1 MPHSSPSDETR
12 PIRARVQNA
21 CDSCKSRK
29 VKCDG
34 KSPCSYCIRRR
45 RSELCHYSPQRKRAP
60 QHARSPSI
68 PTSASSS
75 SALPHQPQQQQ
86 QHDSNDYHQQQTN
99 HNGGVTTTPNLT
111 PRHASLSQHV
121 DHMQT
126 LSSPAVVPAATPQQ
140 QQRPVEPTASGGDGA
155 FTANAHDDETEV
167 PREARLLCDA
177 QGKLIFIG
185 DCAPLSFFQSV
196 RQLVTSRVDEH
207 AFAPQSSQY
216 SVLENSAPSAS
227 FSTQHGS
234 GNGGPEIPLESIP
247 DAVAVYLAVTA
258 GLVDLFEDARLR
270 DDITLWASAGGPSSS
285 SSSSA
290 DVAQSIVN
298 YLILAI
304 GYQKDREPLAQACF
318 EYARDRAF
326 AHLSGE
332 LSISTVHAFLLVTL
346 FMLGACQ
353 INGAFLF
360 FGIAVRTAYSIGI
373 HRTEVNARFG
383 SDGHVQRDRLWRS
396 LRVVDLFLST
406 SMGRPPAT
414 SDVDCT
420 VPYEVVVD
428 GHGHGVGGGEEKPF
442 DILSSS
448 VQIFLILECIVL
460 EVYSRRKITLQLTE
474 GISRQLRDWSGRW
487 LRPLKDVLAASN
499 TTSADA
505 TAGTGAGSSSS
516 SGSEGPRQYSARQQQ
531 QLIGTC
537 QVLSSYYYA
546 VMLVSRPFLMYE
558 VRRRLSDGPA
568 HGTGGS
574 GDNGN
579 KNDIFSGKSRL
590 ADACIDAASMMV
602 DVVSS
607 LIDRGVMTG
616 KQPLIVSW
624 LFASSLALGVG
635 LLGSFGRILERYT
648 QKSIAAL
655 EHFAKSDAHAMQ
667 YSLIAQSLLATALG
681 ALERREMAER
691 LQRAESSSQLFGLMP
706 VERDGGV
713 SAVRGAAG
721 LRSTTDS
728 LGLGGHASESSLLAN
743 GNGNRGLDNGGGGG
757 GSGHNIQ
764 HRESFARSEMMLGGG
779 GQGQG
784 HHLHPHHHQHHHI
797 GAPPSPGRFVDLDP
811 AFLSLSGGPLPETP
825 DLSFL
830 NSTFS
835 GDQGSGTLNLFPLLE
850 TSGHIDLAHYF

>member
-1 MPHSSPSDETR
+1 MRRQVALWLLHSP
-12 PIRARVQNA
+12 PPFRVM
-21 CDSCKSRK
+21 S
-29 VKCDG
+29 
-34 KSPCSYCIRRR
+34 
-45 RSELCHYSPQRKRAP
+45 LLPQRKRVP
-60 QHARSPSI
+60 QHTRSPSV

-75 SALPHQPQQQQ
+75 SAHLHQPQQQQ
-86 QHDSNDYHQQQTN
+86 QHHDNGHHHQQTTQN
-99 HNGGVTTTPNLT
+99 GGGVTTPSQP
-111 PRHASLSQHV
+111 PRNASISSQHHV
-121 DHMQT
+121 EHMHV
-126 LSSPAVVPAATPQQ
+126 SPAVAPAPVPPRQQPLVAAAT
-140 QQRPVEPTASGGDGA
+140 GGDGA

-227 FSTQHGS
+227 FTAHNGS
-234 GNGGPEIPLESIP
+234 GGGGPEIPLESIP
-247 DAVAVYLAVTA
+247 DAVAVYLTVTA
-258 GLVDLFEDARLR
+258 GLVDLFEDARLCH
-270 DDITLWASAGGPSSS
+270 DITLWAGGGSSS
-285 SSSSA
+285 SSGSSA
-290 DVAQSIVN
+290 NDGGAAAATDVATSIVN

-360 FGIAVRTAYSIGI
+360 FGIAVRTAYSVGI

-383 SDGHVQRDRLWRS
+383 PDGHVQRDRLWRS

-420 VPYEVVVD
+420 VPYQVVAA
-428 GHGHGVGGGEEKPF
+428 GRPNAEAEGEEQF
-442 DILSSS
+442 DILSAS
-448 VQIFLILECIVL
+448 VQIFLILECVVL

-487 LRPLKDVLAASN
+487 LRPLKDVLNSATTSTN
-499 TTSADA
+499 TT
-505 TAGTGAGSSSS
+505 AGSAEETD
-516 SGSEGPRQYSARQQQ
+516 GGTNGAQYSAKQQQ

-558 VRRRLSDGPA
+558 VRRRLSDGPV
-568 HGTGGS
+568 HGGG
-574 GDNGN
+574 GN

-602 DVVSS
+602 DVVSA
-607 LIDRGVMTG
+607 LIDKGVMTG
-616 KQPLIVSW
+616 RQPLIVSW

-667 YSLIAQSLLATALG
+667 YSLIAKSLLATALG
-681 ALERREMAER
+681 ALEKRELAER

-706 VERDGGV
+706 VERGGSGNGDG
-713 SAVRGAAG
+713 A
-721 LRSTTDS
+721 LRSPDS
-728 LGLGGHASESSLLAN
+728 LGMVAHSTSSAFANGGVDHDGALGGGS
-743 GNGNRGLDNGGGGG
+743 
-757 GSGHNIQ
+757 SGHNIQ
-764 HRESFARSEMMLGGG
+764 HRESFARSEMLGGG
-779 GQGQG
+779 GG
-784 HHLHPHHHQHHHI
+784 HHPPPPPHHHVAAA
-797 GAPPSPGRFVDLDP
+797 APPSPGRFVDLDP
-811 AFLSLSGGPLPETP
+811 TFLSLSGGSLPETP

-835 GDQGSGTLNLFPLLE
+835 GDQGVGRPQPLSSSGDE
-850 TSGHIDLAHYF
+850 RAY

>member
-1 MPHSSPSDETR
+1 MPHSSPSNETR

-45 RSELCHYSPQRKRAP
+45 RSELCHYSPQRKRVP
-60 QHARSPSI
+60 QHTRSPSV

-75 SALPHQPQQQQ
+75 SALLHQPQQQHDDG
-86 QHDSNDYHQQQTN
+86 QHHHQQTTN
-99 HNGGVTTTPNLT
+99 TNNGGVTTPSQP
-111 PRHASLSQHV
+111 PRNASFSSQHHV
-121 DHMQT
+121 EHMHA
-126 LSSPAVVPAATPQQ
+126 SPAVVPAAPPPRQQ
-140 QQRPVEPTASGGDGA
+140 PLVAAAAGGDGH
-155 FTANAHDDETEV
+155 FTANVHEDETEV

-227 FSTQHGS
+227 FTTHHG
-234 GNGGPEIPLESIP
+234 GGGGGGPEIPLESIP

-258 GLVDLFEDARLR
+258 GLVDLFEDARLC
-270 DDITLWASAGGPSSS
+270 DDITLWASGGSSS
-285 SSSSA
+285 GSSSTDGGVA
-290 DVAQSIVN
+290 AATDVATSIVH

-360 FGIAVRTAYSIGI
+360 FGIAVRTAYSVGI

-383 SDGHVQRDRLWRS
+383 PDGHVQRDRLWRS

-420 VPYEVVVD
+420 VPYQVVAAGRPEAEVEA
-428 GHGHGVGGGEEKPF
+428 EEQF
-442 DILSSS
+442 DILSAS
-448 VQIFLILECIVL
+448 VQIFLILECVVL

-474 GISRQLRDWSGRW
+474 GISRQLRDWSSRW
-487 LRPLKDVLAASN
+487 LRPLKDVLNTAA
-499 TTSADA
+499 TSA
-505 TAGTGAGSSSS
+505 TAGGAEEADGA
-516 SGSEGPRQYSARQQQ
+516 QLSAKQQQ

-558 VRRRLSDGPA
+558 VRRRLSDGPG
-568 HGTGGS
+568 HGGG
-574 GDNGN
+574 GGN

-602 DVVSS
+602 DV
-607 LIDRGVMTG
+607 
-616 KQPLIVSW
+616 VSW

-667 YSLIAQSLLATALG
+667 YSLIAKSLMATALG
-681 ALERREMAER
+681 ALEKRELAER

-706 VERDGGV
+706 VERGGGGNC
-713 SAVRGAAG
+713 SGNGAGG
-721 LRSTTDS
+721 LRSPGS
-728 LGLGGHASESSLLAN
+728 LGTVGHPSSSSSFANGGVDNDGALGGGS
-743 GNGNRGLDNGGGGG
+743 
-757 GSGHNIQ
+757 SGHNIQ
-764 HRESFARSEMMLGGG
+764 HRESFARSEMLGGG
-779 GQGQG
+779 GGG
-784 HHLHPHHHQHHHI
+784 HHPSHHHQSHQGGHHVAAA
-797 GAPPSPGRFVDLDP
+797 APPSPGRFVDLDP
-811 AFLSLSGGPLPETP
+811 AFLSLSGGSLPETP

-835 GDQGSGTLNLFPLLE
+835 GDQGSSGALNLFPLLE

>member
-1 MPHSSPSDETR
+1 MQTSSPA
-12 PIRARVQNA
+12 I
-21 CDSCKSRK
+21 
-29 VKCDG
+29 
-34 KSPCSYCIRRR
+34 
-45 RSELCHYSPQRKRAP
+45 AP
-60 QHARSPSI
+60 ATAPPLH
-68 PTSASSS
+68 
-75 SALPHQPQQQQ
+75 HQPQPPPL
-86 QHDSNDYHQQQTN
+86 TGTAGATAG
-99 HNGGVTTTPNLT
+99 GGVDVSN
-111 PRHASLSQHV
+111 
-121 DHMQT
+121 
-126 LSSPAVVPAATPQQ
+126 
-140 QQRPVEPTASGGDGA
+140 A
-155 FTANAHDDETEV
+155 FPANAHDDETEV

-227 FSTQHGS
+227 FSAAQHG
-234 GNGGPEIPLESIP
+234 GGPGGGPEIPLESIP
-247 DAVAVYLAVTA
+247 DAMAVYLAVTA

-270 DDITLWASAGGPSSS
+270 DDVTLWASGGSSS
-285 SSSSA
+285 IADGTGTAAAS
-290 DVAQSIVN
+290 DVATSIVN

-383 SDGHVQRDRLWRS
+383 PDGHVQRDRLWRS

-420 VPYEVVVD
+420 VPYKVLAAD
-428 GHGHGVGGGEEKPF
+428 GREESF

-448 VQIFLILECIVL
+448 VQIFLILECVVL

-487 LRPLKDVLAASN
+487 LRPLKDVLN
-499 TTSADA
+499 TA
-505 TAGTGAGSSSS
+505 TATGTGEADGVGAGVT
-516 SGSEGPRQYSARQQQ
+516 QYSAKQQQ
-531 QLIGTC
+531 RFIGTC

-558 VRRRLSDGPA
+558 VRRRLSDGP
-568 HGTGGS
+568 GGS
-574 GDNGN
+574 GGGGSGN
-579 KNDIFSGKSRL
+579 NSKNDIFSGKSRL

-602 DVVSS
+602 DVVAS
-607 LIDRGVMTG
+607 LIERGVMTG

-667 YSLIAQSLLATALG
+667 YSLIAKSLLATALG
-681 ALERREMAER
+681 ALEKRELAER

-706 VERDGGV
+706 VERGSGSGG
-713 SAVRGAAG
+713 AGAA
-721 LRSTTDS
+721 LRSPDS
-728 LGLGGHASESSLLAN
+728 LALSVGELLLGMMYST
-743 GNGNRGLDNGGGGG
+743 
-757 GSGHNIQ
+757 GSRLRDRRFWGDTTPP
-764 HRESFARSEMMLGGG
+764 
-779 GQGQG
+779 
-784 HHLHPHHHQHHHI
+784 PHQNHHQHHHV
-797 GAPPSPGRFVDLDP
+797 ATLSSPGRFVDLDP
-811 AFLSLSGGPLPETP
+811 AFLSLSGGSLPETP
-825 DLSFL
+825 DLSF
-830 NSTFS
+830 
-835 GDQGSGTLNLFPLLE
+835 
-850 TSGHIDLAHYF
+850 

>member
-45 RSELCHYSPQRKRAP
+45 RSELCHYSPQRKRVP

-75 SALPHQPQQQQ
+75 SALQQPQT
-86 QHDSNDYHQQQTN
+86 NDE
-99 HNGGVTTTPNLT
+99 GLATPNRT
-111 PRHASLSQHV
+111 PRNASVSQHV
-121 DHMQT
+121 GHMQT
-126 LSSPAVVPAATPQQ
+126 SSSPAVVPAAPHPQQ
-140 QQRPVEPTASGGDGA
+140 PPLAAAAVASGSGAGDGNFGA
-155 FTANAHDDETEV
+155 SAHDDETDV

-207 AFAPQSSQY
+207 AFAPQSSHT
-216 SVLENSAPSAS
+216 AA
-227 FSTQHGS
+227 G
-234 GNGGPEIPLESIP
+234 GGGPGIPLESIP
-247 DAVAVYLAVTA
+247 DAVAIYLAVTA

-285 SSSSA
+285 PSTDSASA

-326 AHLSGE
+326 AHLSGD

-383 SDGHVQRDRLWRS
+383 PDGHVQRDRLWRS

-406 SMGRPPAT
+406 SMGRPSAT

-420 VPYEVVVD
+420 VPYKVLAAD
-428 GHGHGVGGGEEKPF
+428 GSQEESF
-442 DILSSS
+442 DILSAS
-448 VQIFLILECIVL
+448 VQIFLILECVVL

-487 LRPLKDVLAASN
+487 LRPLKDVLTA
-499 TTSADA
+499 TTATEPEGSGGQRQEHSAK
-505 TAGTGAGSSSS
+505 
-516 SGSEGPRQYSARQQQ
+516 QQQ

-558 VRRRLSDGPA
+558 VRRRLSGGPVHGSSDG
-568 HGTGGS
+568 
-574 GDNGN
+574 GN

-602 DVVSS
+602 DVVSA

-616 KQPLIVSW
+616 KHPLIVSW

-667 YSLIAQSLLATALG
+667 YSLIAKSLLATALDS
-681 ALERREMAER
+681 LEKREMTER

-706 VERDGGV
+706 IERGSGV
-713 SAVRGAAG
+713 GSGDSNGIGAS
-721 LRSTTDS
+721 LRASES
-728 LGLGGHASESSLLAN
+728 LGLANNSSSSLVAN
-743 GNGNRGLDNGGGGG
+743 GVGEGVGGG

-764 HRESFARSEMMLGGG
+764 HQESFARSEMLS
-779 GQGQG
+779 G
-784 HHLHPHHHQHHHI
+784 HHLHHHV
-797 GAPPSPGRFVDLDP
+797 APSSPGRFVDLDP
-811 AFLSLSGGPLPETP
+811 AFLSLSGGTLPETP

-830 NSTFS
+830 NSTFG
-835 GDQGSGTLNLFPLLE
+835 GDQGPGALNLFPLLE

>member
-34 KSPCSYCIRRR
+34 KSPCSYCVRRR
-45 RSELCHYSPQRKRAP
+45 RSELCHYSPQRKRVP

-68 PTSASSS
+68 PTSTSASSS
-75 SALPHQPQQQQ
+75 SALHQPQHQR
-86 QHDSNDYHQQQTN
+86 QHQHQHHDNGHHHQHTN
-99 HNGGVTTTPNLT
+99 NGSGVTTPNLP
-111 PRHASLSQHV
+111 PRNASFSSQHV

-126 LSSPAVVPAATPQQ
+126 SSPAIAPAAVLPPHHQPQ
-140 QQRPVEPTASGGDGA
+140 PPPSTGTTGATAGGGGDVGNA
-155 FTANAHDDETEV
+155 FAPNAHDDETEV

-216 SVLENSAPSAS
+216 SVLENSAPSAA
-227 FSTQHGS
+227 FSATQNG
-234 GNGGPEIPLESIP
+234 GGPGGGPEIPLESVP

-270 DDITLWASAGGPSSS
+270 GDITLWASAGSSS
-285 SSSSA
+285 ITDGTGTAAAS
-290 DVAQSIVN
+290 DVATSIVH

-383 SDGHVQRDRLWRS
+383 PDGHVQRDRLWRS

-420 VPYEVVVD
+420 VPYKVLAAD
-428 GHGHGVGGGEEKPF
+428 GREESF

-448 VQIFLILECIVL
+448 VQIFLILECVVL

-487 LRPLKDVLAASN
+487 LRPLKEVLTTAT
-499 TTSADA
+499 TTSTA
-505 TAGTGAGSSSS
+505 TNSGETDSAGGS
-516 SGSEGPRQYSARQQQ
+516 GRTRYSATQQQ

-558 VRRRLSDGPA
+558 VRRRLSDGPGVLGVA
-568 HGTGGS
+568 GGA
-574 GDNGN
+574 GGGN
-579 KNDIFSGKSRL
+579 TKNDIFSGKSRL

-602 DVVSS
+602 DVVAS
-607 LIDRGVMTG
+607 LIERGVMTG

-667 YSLIAQSLLATALG
+667 YSLIAKSLLATALG
-681 ALERREMAER
+681 ALEKRELAER

-706 VERDGGV
+706 VERGV
-713 SAVRGAAG
+713 
-721 LRSTTDS
+721 D
-728 LGLGGHASESSLLAN
+728 
-743 GNGNRGLDNGGGGG
+743 GG
-757 GSGHNIQ
+757 GSGSGSGSGNGSGGAGAGAALRSPESSGMD
-764 HRESFARSEMMLGGG
+764 HRESFARSEILG
-779 GQGQG
+779 G
-784 HHLHPHHHQHHHI
+784 HHLPPQQQNHHQHHMA
-797 GAPPSPGRFVDLDP
+797 APSSPGRFVDLDP
-811 AFLSLSGGPLPETP
+811 AFLSLSGGSLPETP

-835 GDQGSGTLNLFPLLE
+835 GDQGSGALNLFPLLE

>member
-1 MPHSSPSDETR
+1 
-12 PIRARVQNA
+12 
-21 CDSCKSRK
+21 
-29 VKCDG
+29 
-34 KSPCSYCIRRR
+34 
-45 RSELCHYSPQRKRAP
+45 
-60 QHARSPSI
+60 
-68 PTSASSS
+68 
-75 SALPHQPQQQQ
+75 
-86 QHDSNDYHQQQTN
+86 
-99 HNGGVTTTPNLT
+99 
-111 PRHASLSQHV
+111 
-121 DHMQT
+121 MQT
-126 LSSPAVVPAATPQQ
+126 SSSPAVVPAAPHPQQ
-140 QQRPVEPTASGGDGA
+140 PPLAAAAVASGSGAGDGNFGA
-155 FTANAHDDETEV
+155 SAHDDETDV

-227 FSTQHGS
+227 FATQHGS
-234 GNGGPEIPLESIP
+234 GGEGPGIPLESIP
-247 DAVAVYLAVTA
+247 DAVAIYLAVTA

-285 SSSSA
+285 PSTDSASA

-326 AHLSGE
+326 AHLSGD

-383 SDGHVQRDRLWRS
+383 PDGHVQRDRLWRS

-406 SMGRPPAT
+406 SMGRPSAT

-420 VPYEVVVD
+420 VPYKVLAAD
-428 GHGHGVGGGEEKPF
+428 GSQEESF
-442 DILSSS
+442 DILSAS
-448 VQIFLILECIVL
+448 VQIFLILECVVL

-487 LRPLKDVLAASN
+487 LRPLKDVLTA
-499 TTSADA
+499 TTATEPEGSGGQRQEHSAK
-505 TAGTGAGSSSS
+505 
-516 SGSEGPRQYSARQQQ
+516 QQQ

-558 VRRRLSDGPA
+558 VRRRLSGGPVHGSSDG
-568 HGTGGS
+568 
-574 GDNGN
+574 GN

-602 DVVSS
+602 DVVSA

-616 KQPLIVSW
+616 KHPLIV
-624 LFASSLALGVG
+624 
-635 LLGSFGRILERYT
+635 
-648 QKSIAAL
+648 
-655 EHFAKSDAHAMQ
+655 
-667 YSLIAQSLLATALG
+667 
-681 ALERREMAER
+681 
-691 LQRAESSSQLFGLMP
+691 
-706 VERDGGV
+706 
-713 SAVRGAAG
+713 
-721 LRSTTDS
+721 
-728 LGLGGHASESSLLAN
+728 
-743 GNGNRGLDNGGGGG
+743 
-757 GSGHNIQ
+757 
-764 HRESFARSEMMLGGG
+764 
-779 GQGQG
+779 
-784 HHLHPHHHQHHHI
+784 
-797 GAPPSPGRFVDLDP
+797 
-811 AFLSLSGGPLPETP
+811 
-825 DLSFL
+825 
-830 NSTFS
+830 
-835 GDQGSGTLNLFPLLE
+835 
-850 TSGHIDLAHYF
+850 